1 MKNNL
6 SIIRQQASHK
16 KQRGAALLLG
26 LVFLV
31 ILTGLAVT
39 SMREVALDARITGN
53 LIGQKDRFHAAE
65 AGLRDGEYRIAGKL
79 AVEAPGQYP
88 IIPLTRYSDKVAAIS
103 RPDAK
108 KECPA
113 SLKFDDVCVIDKNPI
128 FAQDFTEAKSY
139 SPDNSNTSFTE
150 IIEWYAIPYFGGASD
165 AASEVPEYGAAAASI
180 GPVRH
185 EINARASDGTNEVRL
200 RSTVVRIY
208 Y

>member
-1 MKNNL
+1 MKYNL
-6 SIIRQQASHK
+6 SIIRRQSGLNR
-16 KQRGAALLLG
+16 QRGAALLLG

-65 AGLRDGEYRIAGKL
+65 AGLRDGEYRVAGKL
-79 AVEAPGQYP
+79 ADGAPGQYP
-88 IIPLTRYSDKVAAIS
+88 SIPLTRFSENVAAIS
-103 RPDAK
+103 RPDARA
-108 KECPA
+108 ECPA
-113 SLKFDDVCVIDKNPI
+113 TLKFDDVCVIDAEPT
-128 FAQDFTEAKSY
+128 FGQDFTEAKSY
-139 SPDNSNTSFTE
+139 SPDNSSTSFTE

-165 AASEVPEYGAAAASI
+165 ATSEVPEYGAAAASI

-200 RSTVVRIY
+200 RSTVVRVY